1 MPQTKSTAEAFETW
15 RLISS
20 ESKQWTKYL
29 TQCNLNS
36 PLKTEARRELEP
48 KCGKGKWCWLTSAES
63 FAATNRSVFLNLMKF
78 TFTFYTNCVYF
89 YLIIIGTVTS
99 PNNCS
104 ELQCNWLLP
113 ANSLCA
119 SVYAIKACRFRRLLC
134 NRKLNAELRANTI
147 TKMNK
152 VQLVKVVTRLTY
164 KGSGRTMPHY

>member
-20 ESKQWTKYL
+20 ESKQWTKYFTL
-29 TQCNLNS
+29 CNLNS
-36 PLKTEARRELEP
+36 PLKTEARRELKT

-63 FAATNRSVFLNLMKF
+63 FAATNRSVSLNLMKF
-78 TFTFYTNCVYF
+78 TFRFYTNCFYF
-89 YLIIIGTVTS
+89 YLIIIGTVSS

-119 SVYAIKACRFRRLLC
+119 SVYVIKACHFRRLLC
-134 NRKLNAELRANTI
+134 NYTLTLSLRW
-147 TKMNK
+147 TKYS
-152 VQLVKVVTRLTY
+152 QLK
-164 KGSGRTMPHY
+164 SSQD